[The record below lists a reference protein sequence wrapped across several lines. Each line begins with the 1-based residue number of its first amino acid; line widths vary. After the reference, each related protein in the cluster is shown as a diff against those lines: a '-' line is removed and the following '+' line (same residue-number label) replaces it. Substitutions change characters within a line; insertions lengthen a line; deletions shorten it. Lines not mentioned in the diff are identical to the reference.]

1 MSYWITTFSGRTL
14 DYINPSVGAIH
25 IDDIALHLSRMPRFS
40 GATKRFYSVAQ
51 HSCGVERIVR
61 ALYGKDSYTLRYE
74 ALLHDAHEAYLGD
87 VPAPLKRAINNIGG
101 FGTGLPHNDFDKI
114 AAKIDSA
121 IRKALQLGDLE
132 PEPVRFADRVALLLE
147 ATSRNVRKNVAKWP
161 PGMFDHTH
169 AEAVHRLPA
178 EYIAFI
184 NMPLPE
190 HRARNKFLST
200 FKELTHALK
209 IKVPAAQVGDGQKRG
224 SAVPHQEEQIANL
237 GTKA

>member
-14 DYINPSVGAIH
+14 DYLNPRPEAIH

-51 HSCGVERIVR
+51 HSCGVERIIR
-61 ALYGKDSYTLRYE
+61 ALYGVDSYALRYE
-74 ALLHDAHEAYLGD
+74 ALLHDAHEAYMGD
-87 VPAPLKRAINNIGG
+87 VPTPLKRAINNIGG
-101 FGTGLPHNDFDKI
+101 FGTGLPHKDFD
-114 AAKIDSA
+114 AVSSRLDCA
-121 IRKALQLGDLE
+121 IRKALRMSEVE
-132 PEPVRFADRVALLLE
+132 PHAVKFADRVALLVE

-184 NMPLPE
+184 NTPLPE